1 MAAQEEGTRMAE
13 SDTILQLGID
23 AAREG
28 NRDEARNLFSLLT
41 RQEPG
46 NLQAWLWLAGVADS
60 PDERRGALERVL
72 ELDPANDMA
81 IKGLQNMGMST
92 LPESRPTEGR
102 ATMVEPRTSTIPAAP
117 ARELTDEERYAAEL
131 DSAFDDYDS
140 VPKAEAPPRREP
152 DFDLEAGAA
161 TEPRM
166 SARQRSAARRG
177 PTPVRSER
185 DDEMRPDGGSRSFG
199 GLRRIL
205 LAAIAV
211 LVVLLLLFLL
221 LRPRGNNNLAGND
234 GNVGIA
240 ETPTATIESGA
251 GTNATLSPTDV
262 LPPTAE
268 LVPTSEL
275 PPTPEAAPPTATP
288 AADVSN
294 ANPQPVAVGAEL
306 SANGWR
312 FTFPGI
318 CLGSCATV
326 LGPQV
331 GNFTAKGN
339 YVVVL
344 VLVAND
350 TGTAQ
355 PVPADFFVIKDAQGR
370 IHNAMPQV
378 SSAYVQPGINADIG
392 MEAPVPANGTFT
404 SVPLLFDIDHGAT
417 NLMLFARNKAD
428 QGWPVLDSVP

>member
-1 MAAQEEGTRMAE
+1 MAE

-41 RQEPG
+41 RQEPS

-72 ELDPANDMA
+72 ELDPTNEMA
-81 IKGLQNMGMST
+81 IKGLQSMGAAPA
-92 LPESRPTEGR
+92 PETRTTIGQ
-102 ATMVEPRTSTIPAAP
+102 AAAGEPRGATIPAA
-117 ARELTDEERYAAEL
+117 AAHDLTDEERYAAEL
-131 DSAFDDYDS
+131 DSAFDDYDT

-152 DFDLEAGAA
+152 DFDLDASAA

-166 SARQRSAARRG
+166 TARQRSAARRG

-185 DDEMRPDGGSRSFG
+185 DDEMRPDGGSRG
-199 GLRRIL
+199 PGNLRWIL
-205 LAAIAV
+205 LGAATIILLILLVLFFRGRGGQTTAESPTGVPGEIA
-211 LVVLLLLFLL
+211 
-221 LRPRGNNNLAGND
+221 
-234 GNVGIA
+234 
-240 ETPTATIESGA
+240 TATAESGV
-251 GTNATLSPTDV
+251 GTNAT

-268 LVPTSEL
+268 LAATAEVAPTSAL
-275 PPTPEAAPPTATP
+275 PPTPEAAPTATP
-288 AADVSN
+288 PPADVSN

-306 SANGWR
+306 AANGWR

-318 CLGSCATV
+318 CQGSCATV

-339 YVVVL
+339 HIVVL
-344 VLVAND
+344 LLVAND
-350 TGTAQ
+350 TGNAQ

-370 IHNAMPQV
+370 TYTALPQV

-392 MEAPVPANGTFT
+392 METPVPANGTFT
-404 SVPLLFDIDHGAT
+404 SVPLLFDIEHGAT
-417 NLMLFARNKAD
+417 NLVLFARGKPD
-428 QGWPVLDSVP
+428 QGWPVLNSVP

>member
-1 MAAQEEGTRMAE
+1 MAE

-60 PDERRGALERVL
+60 PDERRVALERVL
-72 ELDPANDMA
+72 ELDPTNDMA

-92 LPESRPTEGR
+92 LPESRPAEGR
-102 ATMVEPRTSTIPAAP
+102 ATTAEPRASTIPAAA

-152 DFDLEAGAA
+152 DFGLDTGAA
-161 TEPRM
+161 TEPRI

-185 DDEMRPDGGSRSFG
+185 DDEMRPDGGSRGSG
-199 GLRRIL
+199 NLRRIL
-205 LAAIAV
+205 LGAIGV
-211 LVVLLLLFLL
+211 VVVLLLLFLL
-221 LRPRGNNNLAGND
+221 LRRGDNSGIAGNG
-234 GNVGIA
+234 GNGGTAEIA
-240 ETPTATIESGA
+240 TATVEGGA
-251 GTNATLSPTDV
+251 GTNATLPPTAER
-262 LPPTAE
+262 PPTAE
-268 LVPTSEL
+268 LAPTSEL
-275 PPTPEAAPPTATP
+275 PPTPEAAPPTAPP
-288 AADVSN
+288 AADISN

-331 GNFTAKGN
+331 SNFTAKGT

-355 PVPADFFVIKDAQGR
+355 PIPADFFVIKDAQGR
-370 IHNAMPQV
+370 IYNALPQV
-378 SSAYVQPGINADIG
+378 SSAYAQPGINADIS
-392 MEAPVPANGTFT
+392 METPVPANGTFT
-404 SVPLLFDIDHGAT
+404 SVPLLFDIEHGAT
-417 NLMLFARNKAD
+417 NLMLFARSKPD